1 MTTAKTTTK
10 TVKPATPKKRTKLQ
24 ESQFQQMIMSE
35 ALYQAYD
42 DYDEMFAV
50 LRYIIEDVEK
60 EDFSKYQVRGALK
73 SLRTLMITNQSMMM
87 DCAGLE
93 Y

>member
-1 MTTAKTTTK
+1 MKN
-10 TVKPATPKKRTKLQ
+10 KKITQVSK
-24 ESQFQQMIMSE
+24 EDIYAA

-50 LRYIIEDVEK
+50 LKYVIDDMEK
-60 EDFSKYQVRGALK
+60 PDFSKYQVKDALK
-73 SLRTLMITNQSMMM
+73 AIRTLMIANQSTMM

>member
-1 MTTAKTTTK
+1 M
-10 TVKPATPKKRTKLQ
+10 TVKKVKLNEGISKLETQ
-24 ESQFQQMIMSE
+24 VAILES

-42 DYDEMFAV
+42 DFDEMFAV
-50 LRYIIEDVEK
+50 LKYIIDDVEK
-60 EDFSKYQVRGALK
+60 PEFSKYQVRGALK

>member
-1 MTTAKTTTK
+1 MTKA
-10 TVKPATPKKRTKLQ
+10 KPAAKPAPKAITQVSK
-24 ESQFQQMIMSE
+24 ENIYAD

-50 LRYIIEDVEK
+50 LRYIIDDVEK
-60 EDFSKYQVRGALK
+60 PEFSKYQVRGALK